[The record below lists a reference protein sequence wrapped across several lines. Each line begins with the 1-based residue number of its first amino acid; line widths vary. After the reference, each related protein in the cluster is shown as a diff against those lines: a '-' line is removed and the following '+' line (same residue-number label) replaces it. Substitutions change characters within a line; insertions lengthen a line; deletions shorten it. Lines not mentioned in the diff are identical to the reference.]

1 MVDLAAAFGQV
12 AGAIGVAFGG
22 PYADGKLLYAGTP
35 IYDDGGSI
43 ISPGEPIEV
52 PCKVQVDVVT
62 EAMRADED
70 FMEKDVRLLI
80 LGPAALDTTP
90 DVSVIA
96 GKFAGQT
103 YSLQTC
109 GRDSMGFGWECRA
122 RKIA

>member
-12 AGAIGVAFGG
+12 AGAIGAAFGG
-22 PYADGKLLYAGTP
+22 PYADGKLNYPGVP
-35 IYDDGGSI
+35 VYDVGGSI
-43 ISPGEPIEV
+43 IDPGEPYEV
-52 PCKVQVDVVT
+52 PCQVQVDVVT
-62 EAMRADED
+62 EAMRADAD
-70 FMEKDVRLLI
+70 FMERDVRLLI

-96 GKFAGQT
+96 GKFAGQS

-122 RKIA
+122 RNIA